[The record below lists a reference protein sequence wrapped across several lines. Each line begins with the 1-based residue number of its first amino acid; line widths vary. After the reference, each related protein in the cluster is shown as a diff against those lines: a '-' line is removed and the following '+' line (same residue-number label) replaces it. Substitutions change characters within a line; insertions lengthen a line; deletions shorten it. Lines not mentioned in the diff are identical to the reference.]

1 MPTDPDSPIDVVHAF
16 LVAMST
22 LDYDTALKYI
32 SDDCEYENIPMPG
45 STVHGP
51 SGVRSLLEPFFAPTI
66 ENEFVILREATTG
79 PVVMLERLDRHHVA
93 SGWFEL
99 PVTGVFEVHDRQI
112 TLWRDYFNLA
122 TLDPM
127 FAAAT

>member
-1 MPTDPDSPIDVVHAF
+1 MPTTPDSPNDVVHAF
-16 LVAMST
+16 LTAMST
-22 LDYDTALKYI
+22 LDYDTALTYI
-32 SDDCEYENIPMPG
+32 SDHCEYENVPMPG

-51 SGVRSLLEPFFAPTI
+51 DGVRSLLEPFFGPTI

-79 PVVMLERLDRHHVA
+79 PVVIVERLDRHHVS
-93 SGWFEL
+93 SGWVEL
-99 PVTGVFEVHDRQI
+99 PVTGVFEVHDGQI

-127 FAAAT
+127 FA